1 MPNSKLL
8 ALRPLQLAACLVLS
22 SLSFTRVAGA
32 QYSLNQEFSK
42 GFSLLRFEPSPA
54 GDRFFSVPDAYVPGN
69 DRSRFRAMLAFNV
82 PLAPILTRTDNQTGQ
97 SADIVAEQFVSYLD
111 VGYFPTKWL
120 LLNADMPLVLS
131 QSGDGRSAPS
141 GSALGDA
148 RIGLRVSLLGSE
160 NAAFSLAPALDVWL
174 PTGSVDQLTGD
185 GRVRALPKVLASGRS
200 HAFIWSSEVGYQ
212 LRRSYDSGSQE
223 IGNGLVLGGAAGL
236 LLFGDMLQVGAEIY
250 GSTLIASMRGS
261 AFDAPNTALEALF
274 GGHVHAGS
282 FVFGAAG
289 GPGLGEAP
297 GSAPR
302 LVLTLAYAPALKYRT
317 PLEVP
322 TSTLDDRDQ
331 DGIQDSRDACPDA
344 KGPAREDASVNGCPD
359 VTPLQQDKD
368 DDGIDDADDAC
379 PTERGERS
387 NDKTKNGCPVQSDRD
402 GDGIVDNDDACPD
415 QKGEPSTD
423 PKLRG
428 CPAPA
433 TASDGEVDDTD
444 PPGHAEVTFAGFR
457 ETQGGRAQVTIEL
470 TGPVAVKVKKDH
482 DKLIY
487 ELLDTKI
494 PQRNNENPLLTNEFP
509 SSIVSAVLSADKKS
523 KSARLVLQLRSDF
536 EPRHRLVKRNGG
548 AALVIELP
556 APAPNTIDTKRNTP

>member
-1 MPNSKLL
+1 MPYSKPF
-8 ALRPLQLAACLVLS
+8 ALRPVQLAACLALS
-22 SLSFTRVAGA
+22 SLSFARVAGA
-32 QYSLNQEFSK
+32 QYSLNQQFSE
-42 GFSLLRFEPSPA
+42 GFSLLRFEPAPA

-69 DRSRFRAMLAFNV
+69 DSSRFRAMLAFNV
-82 PLAPILTRTDNQTGQ
+82 PLAPILSRTDNQTGQ

-148 RIGLRVSLLGSE
+148 RVGLRGSLLGGE
-160 NAAFSLAPALDVWL
+160 NAGFSLAPALDVWL

-200 HAFIWSSEVGYQ
+200 HAFIWSTELGYQ
-212 LRRSYDSGSQE
+212 LRHAYDSGSEE
-223 IGNGLVLGGAAGL
+223 IGNSLVLGGGAGL

-250 GSTLIASMRGS
+250 GSTLIASERGS
-261 AFDAPNTALEALF
+261 AFDARNTALEALF
-274 GGHVHAGS
+274 GGHVHAGG

-302 LVLTLAYAPALKYRT
+302 LVFTLAFAPALKYQT
-317 PLEVP
+317 PLEIP
-322 TSTLDDRDQ
+322 TTTLGDRDQ
-331 DGIQDSRDACPDA
+331 DGILDGVDACPDA
-344 KGPAREDASVNGCPD
+344 KGPAREDAALNGCPD
-359 VTPLQQDKD
+359 VTPLHQDKD

-387 NDKTKNGCPVQSDRD
+387 NDKTKNGCPAPSDRD
-402 GDGIVDNDDACPD
+402 ADGIVDDDDACPD
-415 QKGEPSTD
+415 QKGLPSID

-428 CPAPA
+428 CPAPVA
-433 TASDGEVDDTD
+433 PSDAEVDDMD
-444 PPGHAEVTFAGFR
+444 PPGSAEVTFAGFR
-457 ETQGGRAQVTIEL
+457 ETQGGRARVTIEL
-470 TGPVAVKVKKDH
+470 TGPIAVKLKKDH

-494 PQRNNENPLLTNEFP
+494 PQRNNQNPLLTNEFP
-509 SSIVSAVLSADKKS
+509 SSIVSAVLSADKKA
-523 KSARLVLQLRSDF
+523 KSARLVLQLRGDF
-536 EPRHRLVKRNGG
+536 QPKHRLVKRNAG

-556 APAPNTIDTKRNTP
+556 APAPNTKSNTP

>member
-1 MPNSKLL
+1 MPNSKPL
-8 ALRPLQLAACLVLS
+8 ALRPVQLAACLVLAG
-22 SLSFTRVAGA
+22 LSFSRPASA

-54 GDRFFSVPDAYVPGN
+54 GDRFFGVPDAYVPGN
-69 DRSRFRAMLAFNV
+69 SSSRFRAMLAFNV

-111 VGYFPTKWL
+111 LGYFPTQWL
-120 LLNADMPLVLS
+120 LLNADLPLVVS
-131 QSGDGRSAPS
+131 QSGDGRTAPS

-148 RIGLRVSLLGSE
+148 RVGLRVAALGGE
-160 NAAFSLAPALDVWL
+160 NAAISLAPALDVWL

-185 GRVRALPKVLASGRS
+185 GQVRALPKLLASGRS
-200 HAFIWSSEVGYQ
+200 HAFIWSSELGYQ

-236 LLFGDMLQVGAEIY
+236 LLFGDVFQVGAEIY
-250 GSTLIASMRGS
+250 GSTLTAPVHGS
-261 AFDAPNTALEALF
+261 AFAARNTALEALF

-302 LVLTLAYAPALKYRT
+302 LVLTLAFAPALKSQT
-317 PLEVP
+317 PLEIP
-322 TSTLDDRDQ
+322 TTTLGDRDQ
-331 DGIQDSRDACPDA
+331 DGILDGADACPDA
-344 KGPAREDASVNGCPD
+344 KGPAREDAAVNGCPD
-359 VTPLQQDKD
+359 ITPLHQDQD

-379 PTERGERS
+379 PSQRGERS
-387 NDKTKNGCPVQSDRD
+387 DDKTKNGCPAPSDRD

-415 QKGEPSTD
+415 QKGVPAID

-428 CPAPA
+428 CPAPVA
-433 TASDGEVDDTD
+433 ASDGEVDDTD
-444 PPGHAEVTFAGFR
+444 PPGPAEVTFAGFR
-457 ETQGGRAQVTIEL
+457 ETQGGRALVTIEL
-470 TGPVAVKVKKDH
+470 TGPIAIKVKKDH

-494 PQRNNENPLLTNEFP
+494 PQRNNQNPLLTSEFP
-509 SSIVSAVLSADKKS
+509 SSIESAVLSADKKT
-523 KSARLVLQLRSDF
+523 KSARLVLKLRSDF
-536 EPRHRLVKRNGG
+536 EPKHRLVKRNGG

-556 APAPNTIDTKRNTP
+556 APVPATDTKRNTP

>member
-1 MPNSKLL
+1 MPHSKSL
-8 ALRPLQLAACLVLS
+8 ALRPVQLAACLALA
-22 SLSFTRVAGA
+22 SLAFSRVAGA
-32 QYSLNQEFSK
+32 QYSLNQSFSK
-42 GFSLLRFEPSPA
+42 GFSLLRYEPSPA

-69 DRSRFRAMLAFNV
+69 ASSRFRAMLAFNV
-82 PLAPILTRTDNQTGQ
+82 PLAPILSRTDGETGQ

-120 LLNADMPLVLS
+120 YANADLPLVLS

-148 RIGLRVSLLGSE
+148 RVGLRVSLLGGE
-160 NAAFSLAPALDVWL
+160 NAGFSLAPALDVWL

-200 HAFIWSSEVGYQ
+200 RAFIWSTELGYQ
-212 LRRSYDSGSQE
+212 LRRSYDSGSE
-223 IGNGLVLGGAAGL
+223 EVGNSLVLGGAAGL
-236 LLFGDMLQVGAEIY
+236 MLFDDLLQVGAEIY
-250 GSTLIASMRGS
+250 GSTLTGPVHGS
-261 AFDAPNTALEALF
+261 AFGARNTALEALF

-302 LVLTLAYAPALKYRT
+302 LVFTVAFAPALKYET
-317 PLEVP
+317 PLELP
-322 TSTLDDRDQ
+322 TTTLGDRDQ
-331 DGIQDSRDACPDA
+331 DGILDGADACPDA
-344 KGPAREDASVNGCPD
+344 KGPAREDTSVNGCPD
-359 VTPLQQDKD
+359 ITPLRQDKD

-379 PTERGERS
+379 PGQRGEPS
-387 NDKTKNGCPVQSDRD
+387 SDKAKNGCPTASDRD

-415 QKGEPSTD
+415 QKGVPSTD
-423 PKLRG
+423 AKLRG
-428 CPAPA
+428 CPAPVVA
-433 TASDGEVDDTD
+433 VDTEVDDTD
-444 PPGHAEVTFAGFR
+444 PPGPAEVTFAGFR
-457 ETQGGRAQVTIEL
+457 ETQGGKALVTIEL
-470 TGPVAVKVKKDH
+470 TGPIAVKVKKDH
-482 DKLIY
+482 DKLTY
-487 ELLDTKI
+487 ELIDTKV
-494 PQRNNENPLLTNEFP
+494 PERNNQNPLLTNEFP

-523 KSARLVLQLRSDF
+523 KSARLVLKLRSDF

-556 APAPNTIDTKRNTP
+556 APAPSTIDTKSNTP